1 MNRIKYYISPF
12 LFVENAIQAIH
23 VKGFQL
29 SVWEYITSKIIWFN
43 VKAGEIYVHR
53 LWSKT
58 YLSCLVCFFFEKLYF
73 TITIDLFS
81 VVPCVMNLT
90 NSNSFWL
97 GNNGTGITRN
107 FLWTNESKCTQPQ
120 RGSFSL
126 IFKIK
131 QKVPN
136 ELSSISRSNTHSADR
151 IGISRSNICSNDQIS
166 ISRSSIWSADLFS
179 ISRSNTRSRYSNS
192 IYRLNIR
199 SRETKSIYR
208 SYIWSQETNPICRS
222 NIRSWDT
229 KLILR

>member
-1 MNRIKYYISPF
+1 MNRIKYYISSF
-12 LFVENAIQAIH
+12 FFVENAIQAIH
-23 VKGFQL
+23 IKGFQL
-29 SVWEYITSKIIWFN
+29 SVWEYITSKIILFN

-90 NSNSFWL
+90 HSNSFWL
-97 GNNGTGITRN
+97 GNNMTGISRN
-107 FLWTNESKCTQPQ
+107 FLWASESKCTQLQ

-131 QKVPN
+131 QKV
-136 ELSSISRSNTHSADR
+136 LSSISRSNMHSADR

-166 ISRSSIWSADLFS
+166 ISRSNAWCADLFS
-179 ISRSNTRSRYSNS
+179 ISRSNTRSQDSN
-192 IYRLNIR
+192 
-199 SRETKSIYR
+199 SIYR
-208 SYIWSQETNPICRS
+208 SYIWSQERNPIWRS
-222 NIRSWDT
+222 NIRSWDI
-229 KLILR
+229 KSILR

>member
-1 MNRIKYYISPF
+1 M
-12 LFVENAIQAIH
+12 
-23 VKGFQL
+23 
-29 SVWEYITSKIIWFN
+29 SVWEYITSKLILFN
-43 VKAGEIYVHR
+43 VKVGEIYVHR

-58 YLSCLVCFFFEKLYF
+58 YHSCLVCLFFEKLYY

-90 NSNSFWL
+90 HSDSFWL
-97 GNNGTGITRN
+97 GNNMTGISRN
-107 FLWTNESKCTQPQ
+107 FLWANESKCTQLQ

-136 ELSSISRSNTHSADR
+136 ELSSISRSNMHSADR

-166 ISRSSIWSADLFS
+166 VSRSNTWCADLFS
-179 ISRSNTRSRYSNS
+179 ISRSNTRSQDSNS

-208 SYIWSQETNPICRS
+208 SYIWSQERNPICRS
-222 NIRSWDT
+222 NIRSWDI
-229 KLILR
+229 KSILR